1 MGEMS
6 DASGARMVGRG
17 DHLRTL
23 HAALARAAEGAPAAM
38 LVTGELGVG
47 KTRLVREFLASVE
60 AEVFAGTCV
69 PVVGE
74 PLPYAALTQAL
85 RGGSALV
92 RQEVSRSPELA
103 RLLPGGGPAASE
115 SEEPAAASGTASR
128 LRLFQA
134 VLTLL
139 GRLSAV
145 RPVVHVVEDVQWA
158 DRSTLDLLAF
168 LATNLSDE
176 RVLVVLTQ
184 RTDTTADAWLAPW
197 LAELG
202 RLWSVER
209 LPVGRLDRSDVA
221 DLVTELRDGRSADR
235 LDALVARSAGNPL
248 FVEQLA
254 LVGDDAPLPDTLQE
268 LLHARVAELPDE
280 TRQTLGAAA
289 ILGRPTTVQILA
301 RTLGTAEEDLDRA
314 LRPGLAAHVIE
325 LRADQ
330 RLDFHHPAFREVV
343 DGELMPGERIRLH
356 RGAAGALSEVL
367 DRSPAVVGEI
377 ARHWHRAGDLP
388 RALTVSVRAGET
400 YMRLRAFADAHAAYA
415 RVLELVEEVPHDLD
429 LVQVRLRAA
438 EAGHLAGETDRAL
451 ALLDQVRAETTDPA
465 TAAEAAARIGEI
477 HFRAGDGAAAEV
489 AFRDALALIPE
500 GERSV
505 LSARVH
511 GEMALQA
518 VGWSR
523 FEEAERLAE
532 IALRLAQDVGARR
545 EEGVARNAKGTVAA
559 FRGDLDEG
567 VEQLR
572 AALDIAREV
581 QDPQDLGSAYVN
593 LSHVLGMA
601 GRLAENV
608 ELGHTGIV
616 ELSKVGQQRQQGSL
630 LLNNVSEQ
638 LMEAGRLVEAGELV
652 NEALSRHPRGI
663 QTAPLLRLGAEI
675 ALTTG
680 DLTTAWERC
689 EQARL
694 VVESESAPVGWI
706 REVLE
711 TATEVE
717 LWAGRP
723 DAAFDLVQ
731 EGLDLVSGT
740 DDEAFATT
748 LVALGLRALADSAGV
763 HRDHR
768 SRSRRAD
775 QRVRLLAARARVAR
789 HAATSALPQHHAQ
802 ELWVEAELARL
813 DGQPA
818 ADLWS
823 RSADAWAEV
832 SRPFLAAYA
841 RWREAESRLSAGAG
855 VEAITATRTA
865 HSAARSLGAA
875 RLVDEV
881 ETLARWYRIDLLPP
895 PPTLTQEDAT
905 DDPLLT
911 YGLTERERE
920 VLVALA
926 AGRTNREIAEEL
938 VISAKTASVHVS
950 NILRKLDV
958 SGRQD
963 AARIAHRLGVTS

>member
-1 MGEMS
+1 MS

-17 DHLRTL
+17 DHLRVL
-23 HAALARAAEGAPAAM
+23 HAALARAAEGDPAAV
-38 LVTGELGVG
+38 LVSGELGVG
-47 KTRLVREFLASVE
+47 KTRLVREFLASIE
-60 AEVFAGTCV
+60 AEVFAGACV

-74 PLPYAALTQAL
+74 PLPYAALTQSL

-92 RQEVSRSPELA
+92 RQEVARSPELA
-103 RLLPGGGPAASE
+103 QLLPGGGTRAGGD
-115 SEEPAAASGTASR
+115 EEPAGTEYGAASR

-168 LATNLSDE
+168 LATNLTDE
-176 RVLVVLTQ
+176 RVLLVLTQ
-184 RTDTTADAWLAPW
+184 RTDTTADAWLSPW

-209 LPVGRLDRSDVA
+209 LPVGRLDRSEVA
-221 DLVTELRDGRSADR
+221 ALVTELRDGRSADR

-248 FVEQLA
+248 FVELLA
-254 LVGDDAPLPDTLQE
+254 LVDDDAPLPDTLQD
-268 LLHARVAELPDE
+268 LLRSRVAELPEE
-280 TRQTLGAAA
+280 TRWTLGAAA
-289 ILGRPTTVQILA
+289 VLGRPTTLQILA
-301 RTLGTAEEDLDRA
+301 RTLETAEGDLDRV
-314 LRPGLAAHVIE
+314 LRPGLSAHVIE
-325 LRADQ
+325 FRADG
-330 RLDFHHPAFREVV
+330 RLDFHHPAFRELVEG
-343 DGELMPGERIRLH
+343 DLMPGERVRLH
-356 RGAAGALSEVL
+356 RGAAAALGEVV

-388 RALTVSVRAGET
+388 RALTMSVRAGKT
-400 YMRLRAFADAHAAYA
+400 YTRLRAFADAHAAYA
-415 RVLELVEEVPHDLD
+415 RVLELVEQVPHNLD
-429 LVQVRLRAA
+429 LVQVRLRAS
-438 EAGHLAGETDRAL
+438 EAAHLAGESETAL
-451 ALLDQVRAETTDPA
+451 GLLEQVRVETTDPTLGA
-465 TAAEAAARIGEI
+465 KAAARVGEI
-477 HFRAGDGAAAEV
+477 HFRAGNGAAAEE
-489 AFRDALALIPE
+489 AFRDALSLLPE

-523 FEEAERLAE
+523 FDEAERLAE
-532 IALRLAQDVGARR
+532 IALRMAQDVGARR
-545 EEGVARNAKGTVAA
+545 EEGVARNAQGTVAA
-559 FRGDLDEG
+559 FRGDLDDA
-567 VEQLR
+567 VDHLR

-593 LSHVLGMA
+593 LSHVFGMA
-601 GRLAENV
+601 GRLDENV
-608 ELGHTGIV
+608 ELGRTGIA
-616 ELSKVGQQRQQGSL
+616 ELTKVGQQRQQGSL

-638 LMEAGRLVEAGELV
+638 LVQAGRLAEAGELV
-652 NEALSRHPRGI
+652 NDALARHPRGI

-694 VVESESAPVGWI
+694 VVESESAPVGWV
-706 REVLE
+706 RDVLE
-711 TATEVE
+711 TAVEVE

-731 EGLDLVSGT
+731 EGLDLVAGS
-740 DDEAFATT
+740 DDEALATN
-748 LVALGLRALADSAGV
+748 LIALGLRALADSASV

-775 QRVRLLAARARVAR
+775 QRERLLMARTAVAQ
-789 HAATSALPQHHAQ
+789 HASVIALPQHRAQ

-818 ADLWS
+818 AELWA
-823 RSADAWAEV
+823 RSADGWAEV

-841 RWREAESRLSAGAG
+841 RWREAEARFSAGEG
-855 VEAITATRTA
+855 FEAITALRAA
-865 HSAARSLGAA
+865 HSAARSLGAT
-875 RLVDEV
+875 RLVDEI
-881 ETLARWYRIDLLPP
+881 ETLARWYRTDLLPP
-895 PPTLTQEDAT
+895 ASTPVQPDVAE
-905 DDPLLT
+905 DPLST

-926 AGRTNREIAEEL
+926 GGRTNREIAEEL
-938 VISAKTASVHVS
+938 VISDKTASVHVS

-958 SGRQD
+958 SGRQE
-963 AARIAHRLGVTS
+963 AARIAHRLGVTA